1 MGSNELFISCHVL
14 GSVDAML
21 RFIHAIGSLKLAV
34 LVPVHACIQQIILAF
49 VCATSGKNC
58 SPAKTARRAHP
69 RPQHTSKKTPKT
81 HASGSP
87 PPPIPMALLDPMP
100 SPFGGRP
107 RNSRATSRYPSL
119 TLLSKRTARFSL
131 FLMNNREVLHQRGF
145 FAVPIVARPFNPFG
159 GRDSRFQCRSF
170 RRTRAFEWF
179 LCDEKKIQTLL
190 HLNRWSNDHRR
201 FILPP
206 TPNTHTSINFNWLI
220 ILSVV

>member
-1 MGSNELFISCHVL
+1 MVVGGIFGL
-14 GSVDAML
+14 
-21 RFIHAIGSLKLAV
+21 
-34 LVPVHACIQQIILAF
+34 
-49 VCATSGKNC
+49 ATSGKNC

-87 PPPIPMALLDPMP
+87 PPPIPMASLDPMP

-159 GRDSRFQCRSF
+159 GRDSHDSSASRFAGRANLNGF
-170 RRTRAFEWF
+170 FVTR
-179 LCDEKKIQTLL
+179 KKFK
-190 HLNRWSNDHRR
+190 HC
-201 FILPP
+201 
-206 TPNTHTSINFNWLI
+206 SI
-220 ILSVV
+220 

>member
-1 MGSNELFISCHVL
+1 MFFFKTLIVPAES
-14 GSVDAML
+14 
-21 RFIHAIGSLKLAV
+21 SLL
-34 LVPVHACIQQIILAF
+34 PV
-49 VCATSGKNC
+49 
-58 SPAKTARRAHP
+58 AKTAPRQKLLAELTRDHNTQVKKLQKLTRPAH
-69 RPQHTSKKTPKT
+69 R
-81 HASGSP
+81 
-87 PPPIPMALLDPMP
+87 PPPIPMASLDPMP

-131 FLMNNREVLHQRGF
+131 FLMNKREVLHQRGF

>member
-1 MGSNELFISCHVL
+1 MVL
-14 GSVDAML
+14 NVQIPAY
-21 RFIHAIGSLKLAV
+21 RTCYQWQKL
-34 LVPVHACIQQIILAF
+34 
-49 VCATSGKNC
+49 

-87 PPPIPMALLDPMP
+87 PPPIPMASLDPMP

-107 RNSRATSRYPSL
+107 RNSRATSPYPSL

-131 FLMNNREVLHQRGF
+131 FLMNKREVLHQRGF

-206 TPNTHTSINFNWLI
+206 TPNTHTSINFNWLT
-220 ILSVV
+220 ILSAV